1 MTEVKPKSNNLI
13 FKIIFILIAV
23 LILAGIGGKLFL
35 NYIAEQAAVSV
46 AKQLFGG
53 DEEDNKSSENQL
65 HQNISPTIAASPTQ
79 SSLITVTIKRNS
91 LAGTNWR
98 YQIDV
103 GGGVGG
109 VMIFKKDEGG
119 FVGGTYEEN
128 GPEGRINKKFEGVWD
143 KETLILQMGDFPRFK
158 VTVSENGKMMQGKL
172 LEENKDIYY
181 PDDFFKATLEN

>member
-13 FKIIFILIAV
+13 FKIIFILIVV
-23 LILAGIGGKLFL
+23 LILGGIGGKLLL
-35 NYIAEQAAVSV
+35 NYIAEQAVVSV

-53 DEEDNKSSENQL
+53 DEEDKSVTNETN
-65 HQNISPTIAASPTQ
+65 PTISKTLKIPLTLSPQVSVQAERKNLRDT
-79 SSLITVTIKRNS
+79 K
-91 LAGTNWR
+91 WR

-109 VMIFKKDEGG
+109 VMNFEKDEKE

-143 KETLILQMGDFPRFK
+143 KGMLILQMGDFPRFK
-158 VTVSENGKMMQGKL
+158 VTVSENGKMMQGKP

-181 PDDFFKATLEN
+181 PDNFFNATLEN